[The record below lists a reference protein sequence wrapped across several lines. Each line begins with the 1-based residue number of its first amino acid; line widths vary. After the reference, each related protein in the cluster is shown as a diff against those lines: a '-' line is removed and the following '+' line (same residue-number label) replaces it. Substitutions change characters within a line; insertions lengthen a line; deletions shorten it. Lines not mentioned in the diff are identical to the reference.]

1 MPASTA
7 FQAGHG
13 YELTNIVEV
22 ARICFRRDTHCV
34 HRIAMHPSRPQTLF
48 IKKHWDV
55 MLSDDSGD
63 SWQKI
68 IGAIAGG

>member
-1 MPASTA
+1 
-7 FQAGHG
+7 
-13 YELTNIVEV
+13 
-22 ARICFRRDTHCV
+22 
-34 HRIAMHPSRPQTLF
+34 MHPSRSQTLF